1 MSEGAADRRPRTAA
15 LLLRPWCVVA
25 GAVALLATLVPPLET
40 LARRTEY
47 AASLQFSMLAIA
59 VPALMTLGGPW
70 RRVGLA
76 GGRTGGPHLLD
87 TVADRHRRHREL
99 SRSLGFI
106 GADLALAVLWHT
118 PVAVEALSRH
128 WWLAIV
134 EGATLLVAGVGL
146 WLELVTSPPLE
157 PRSGHLRRA
166 VLAALSMW
174 VFWIL
179 AYVTGLSTHGFYNNF
194 HHVSGGLSATADEQI
209 GAMVLWFVAASAFV
223 PVIFWNALAWL
234 QSEDDPDTELLR
246 LARAEQRRGTAPV
259 PPGSPGPA
267 PGP

>member
-1 MSEGAADRRPRTAA
+1 MSEGAADRRPRVAA
-15 LLLRPWCVVA
+15 LLRPWCVVA
-25 GAVALLATLVPPLET
+25 GGFALLATLVPPLST

-47 AASLQFSMLAIA
+47 AASLQFSVLAIA

-70 RRVGLA
+70 RRLGPARGNA
-76 GGRTGGPHLLD
+76 GGLLD
-87 TVADRHRRHREL
+87 KVADRRRRHREL

-106 GADLALAVLWHT
+106 GADLAVAVIWHT
-118 PVAVEALSRH
+118 PAAVEALSRH

-134 EGATLLVAGVGL
+134 EAATLLLAGVGL
-146 WLELVTSPPLE
+146 WLELVCSPPLE

-194 HHVSGGLSATADEQI
+194 HHVAGSLSATADEQI
-209 GAMVLWFVAASAFV
+209 GSVVLWFVAALAFV

-234 QSEDDPDTELLR
+234 QSEDDPDGELLR
-246 LARAEQRRGTAPV
+246 LAREEQRRGTTLV
-259 PPGSPGPA
+259 PPSSPGPA